1 MEGQIR
7 LDRKMLI
14 LGAVMS
20 VGVRR
25 DRKRRRSK
33 AGLGL
38 SGDTV
43 WEHWERGRAQS
54 LFVPRIRILHHAFP
68 GVYPTSA
75 TGETDGPGG

>member
-14 LGAVMS
+14 LG
-20 VGVRR
+20 VGLGVARGR
-25 DRKRRRSK
+25 NHRRRT

-68 GVYPTSA
+68 VNFCHRRQLVQGDKWTH
-75 TGETDGPGG
+75 